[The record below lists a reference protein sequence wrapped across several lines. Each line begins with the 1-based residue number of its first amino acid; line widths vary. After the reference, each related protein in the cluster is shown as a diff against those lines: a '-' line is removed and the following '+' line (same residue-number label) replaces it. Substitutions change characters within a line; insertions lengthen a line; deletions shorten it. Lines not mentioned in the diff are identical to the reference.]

1 MIGVDFWSHCTA
13 KRVTIYAGRRV
24 TVEQL
29 LGAHISQKVLDLLAS
44 DRNPSTDHN
53 DTTQFTLKV
62 GEYPRLGLISVPLRR
77 KARGCAFNCDQ

>member
-1 MIGVDFWSHCTA
+1 MIGVDFWSHCIT

-29 LGAHISQKVLDLLAS
+29 LGAHISQEVLDLLAN

-62 GEYPRLGLISVPLRR
+62 RICPRLGLNRVLTRR
-77 KARGCAFNCDQ
+77 KARGCAFLCDQ